1 MNFLDE
7 DGVNMDSMQL
17 IDLSDVK
24 DFSAARFLIYWL
36 VASIVAVLVA
46 YSIGAENKVKWFKQR
61 KNNGFMVRRGPLGN
75 FSLLGVPNS
84 KEGFAITAGIFIVAG
99 IIWAILIFVILPLF
113 GYNF

>member
-46 YSIGAENKVKWFKQR
+46 YSIGAENKMKGFKQR